1 MTCQWNRWKNQN
13 PTNTIKFIDVPKDRP
28 KYVTYGQFVC
38 TVQPE
43 KVKKNCTQFT
53 VGGDRINYPDE
64 VVTPTADILVT
75 KILFN
80 SVVSIKGAKF
90 MTLDISN
97 FYLMTLVK
105 RTEYIWIKL
114 ADIPQEVIDE
124 YKLWDKATP
133 DGSIH
138 IVANK
143 GMYGLPQAGLLAN
156 ELLKKRLNKKGY
168 K

>member
-1 MTCQWNRWKNQN
+1 
-13 PTNTIKFIDVPKDRP
+13 
-28 KYVTYGQFVC
+28 
-38 TVQPE
+38 VQPE

-105 RTEYIWIKL
+105 WTEYIWIKL